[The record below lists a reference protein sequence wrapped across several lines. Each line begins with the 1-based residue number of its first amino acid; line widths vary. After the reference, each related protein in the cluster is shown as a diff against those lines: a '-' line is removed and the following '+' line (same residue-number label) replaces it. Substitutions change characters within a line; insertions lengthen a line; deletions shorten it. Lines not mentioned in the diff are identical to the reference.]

1 MKMLLPR
8 RPLPVCSSGR
18 SPLLVR
24 RMAKK
29 RLGTLIAKRPL
40 GSRNVFISTGGAG
53 GDVTAGTGTGTGTR
67 TGESTGTGNG
77 VPSAKAA
84 GVVKD
89 EMAAVVAMVAV
100 VVVVRIEE
108 RKVRLFSFD
117 WNKAVGVDDNDDDDD
132 VVGDDFDDITEA

>member
-53 GDVTAGTGTGTGTR
+53 GDVTAGTGTR

-117 WNKAVGVDDNDDDDD
+117 WNKAVGVDDDDDDDDDD